1 MSDLVSSLITGFF
14 TSIILIFIAY
24 WFWKLYDRPSKR
36 QVELAE
42 ERKEKHKEARM
53 WRAVEEEMERE
64 QAKIEAAAIIERK
77 KAEARARAMPPA
89 AGVMQTALAA
99 LDSPTDSSEYN
110 EQFKP
115 TNHDGKEVAILQDVS
130 TEIADDSDLM
140 LVEKATEVR
149 ITDGYFSD
157 ELLGELFEEESD
169 SSQAVESIEEAV
181 TQAEQPEQPE
191 QAEQGEPTIEEVEE
205 TEIAEEV
212 EIPQGEQAK
221 PTMEEAEVPQQSEN
235 PQLEQPEPTADEQE
249 MPVDVEWQ
257 EEQTSENDEWSVGW

>member
-1 MSDLVSSLITGFF
+1 MTGFF

-89 AGVMQTALAA
+89 AGVMQNALAA

-115 TNHDGKEVAILQDVS
+115 TTHDGKEIAILQEVS
-130 TEIADDSDLM
+130 TEIADDSDL
-140 LVEKATEVR
+140 LSVENATEVR

-157 ELLGELFEEESD
+157 ELLGELFAKESEP
-169 SSQAVESIEEAV
+169 SPASQSIQKAVLQV
-181 TQAEQPEQPE
+181 EQPELAE
-191 QAEQGEPTIEEVEE
+191 QAC
-205 TEIAEEV
+205 
-212 EIPQGEQAK
+212 
-221 PTMEEAEVPQQSEN
+221 
-235 PQLEQPEPTADEQE
+235 
-249 MPVDVEWQ
+249 
-257 EEQTSENDEWSVGW
+257 

>member
-89 AGVMQTALAA
+89 AGVMQNALAA

-115 TNHDGKEVAILQDVS
+115 TTHDGKEIAILQDVS
-130 TEIADDSDLM
+130 TEIADDSDL
-140 LVEKATEVR
+140 LSVESAIEVR

-157 ELLGELFEEESD
+157 ELLGELFEKEED
-169 SSQAVESIEEAV
+169 SKNSQRSEIKSSEL
-181 TQAEQPEQPE
+181 E
-191 QAEQGEPTIEEVEE
+191 QADTSL
-205 TEIAEEV
+205 
-212 EIPQGEQAK
+212 
-221 PTMEEAEVPQQSEN
+221 QSN
-235 PQLEQPEPTADEQE
+235 IQLEQQREVLEQINIGDDEIMNWTNQIDDAD
-249 MPVDVEWQ
+249 D
-257 EEQTSENDEWSVGW
+257 WSVSW

>member
-77 KAEARARAMPPA
+77 KAEARARAMPPS

-130 TEIADDSDLM
+130 TEIADDSDLL

-149 ITDGYFSD
+149 ITDSYFSD

-191 QAEQGEPTIEEVEE
+191 RAESTTEE
-205 TEIAEEV
+205 TEMAEEA
-212 EIPQGEQAK
+212 EIPQVEQIEQLE
-221 PTMEEAEVPQQSEN
+221 PTTDAAEVPQQAEIS
-235 PQLEQPEPTADEQE
+235 QLEQAEPLNDEQE

>member
-89 AGVMQTALAA
+89 AGVMQNALAA

-115 TNHDGKEVAILQDVS
+115 TTHDGKEIAILQEVS
-130 TEIADDSDLM
+130 TEIADDSDL
-140 LVEKATEVR
+140 LSVEKATEVR

-169 SSQAVESIEEAV
+169 SFQAVESNEEAG
-181 TQAEQPEQPE
+181 E
-191 QAEQGEPTIEEVEE
+191 QAEQVEQAESTTEEVEE
-205 TEIAEEV
+205 TEIAEQA
-212 EIPQGEQAK
+212 EIPQGEQ
-221 PTMEEAEVPQQSEN
+221 TEQSE
-235 PQLEQPEPTADEQE
+235 PIDDEQE

-257 EEQTSENDEWSVGW
+257 EEQTSESDEWSVGW

>member
-89 AGVMQTALAA
+89 AGVMQNALAA

-115 TNHDGKEVAILQDVS
+115 TTHDGKEIAILQEVS
-130 TEIADDSDLM
+130 TEIADDSDL
-140 LVEKATEVR
+140 LSVENATEVR

-157 ELLGELFEEESD
+157 ELLGELFEEESE
-169 SSQAVESIEEAV
+169 SSQVVESNEEAV
-181 TQAEQPEQPE
+181 PQAEQAEP
-191 QAEQGEPTIEEVEE
+191 AEQGEPTIEEVEE

-212 EIPQGEQAK
+212 EIPQGEQAE
-221 PTMEEAEVPQQSEN
+221 PTTEEAEMPQQAEN
-235 PQLEQPEPTADEQE
+235 PQLEQSESTGDEQE

-257 EEQTSENDEWSVGW
+257 EGQTSENDEWSVGW

>member
-89 AGVMQTALAA
+89 AGVMQNALAA

-115 TNHDGKEVAILQDVS
+115 TTHDGKEIAILQEVS
-130 TEIADDSDLM
+130 TEIADDSDL
-140 LVEKATEVR
+140 LSVEKATEVR
-149 ITDGYFSD
+149 IIDGYFSD
-157 ELLGELFEEESD
+157 ELLGELFEEEPD
-169 SSQAVESIEEAV
+169 SSQAVESNEEAV
-181 TQAEQPEQPE
+181 PQAEQVE
-191 QAEQGEPTIEEVEE
+191 QAESTTEEVEE
-205 TEIAEEV
+205 TEMAEQA
-212 EIPQGEQAK
+212 EIPQGEQ
-221 PTMEEAEVPQQSEN
+221 TEQSES
-235 PQLEQPEPTADEQE
+235 TGDEQE

-257 EEQTSENDEWSVGW
+257 EGQTSENDEWSVGW

>member
-1 MSDLVSSLITGFF
+1 M
-14 TSIILIFIAY
+14 IFIAY

-89 AGVMQTALAA
+89 AGVMQNALAA

-115 TNHDGKEVAILQDVS
+115 TTHDGKEIAILQEVS
-130 TEIADDSDLM
+130 TEIADDSDL
-140 LVEKATEVR
+140 LSVENASEVR

-157 ELLGELFEEESD
+157 ELLGELSRGG
-169 SSQAVESIEEAV
+169 I
-181 TQAEQPEQPE
+181 
-191 QAEQGEPTIEEVEE
+191 
-205 TEIAEEV
+205 
-212 EIPQGEQAK
+212 
-221 PTMEEAEVPQQSEN
+221 
-235 PQLEQPEPTADEQE
+235 
-249 MPVDVEWQ
+249 
-257 EEQTSENDEWSVGW
+257 

>member
-89 AGVMQTALAA
+89 AGVMQNALAA
-99 LDSPTDSSEYN
+99 LDSPTDSSQYN

-115 TNHDGKEVAILQDVS
+115 TTHDGKEIAILQEVS
-130 TEIADDSDLM
+130 TEIADDSDL
-140 LVEKATEVR
+140 LSVKDTTEVR

-169 SSQAVESIEEAV
+169 SSQAVESNEESV
-181 TQAEQPEQPE
+181 E
-191 QAEQGEPTIEEVEE
+191 QAEQVEQAESTTEEVEE
-205 TEIAEEV
+205 TEIAKEAEM
-212 EIPQGEQAK
+212 PQGERTEQTA
-221 PTMEEAEVPQQSEN
+221 PTN
-235 PQLEQPEPTADEQE
+235 DEQE

-257 EEQTSENDEWSVGW
+257 EEQNSENDEWPVGW

>member
-14 TSIILIFIAY
+14 TSVILIFIAY

-89 AGVMQTALAA
+89 AGVMQNALAA

-115 TNHDGKEVAILQDVS
+115 TTHDGKEIAILQEVS
-130 TEIADDSDLM
+130 TEIADDSDL
-140 LVEKATEVR
+140 LSVENASEVR

-169 SSQAVESIEEAV
+169 TSQAVESVEEAIQ
-181 TQAEQPEQPE
+181 QAEQVGQAE
-191 QAEQGEPTIEEVEE
+191 QAESTTEEVEE
-205 TEIAEEV
+205 TEMAEEA
-212 EIPQGEQAK
+212 EIPQGEQAE
-221 PTMEEAEVPQQSEN
+221 PTIEEAEMPQQAEN

>member
-89 AGVMQTALAA
+89 AGVMQNALAA

-115 TNHDGKEVAILQDVS
+115 TTHDGKEIAILQEVS
-130 TEIADDSDLM
+130 TEIADDSDL
-140 LVEKATEVR
+140 LSVENATEVR

-157 ELLGELFEEESD
+157 ELLGELFEKESEP
-169 SSQAVESIEEAV
+169 SPASQSIQKAVLQVELA
-181 TQAEQPEQPE
+181 E
-191 QAEQGEPTIEEVEE
+191 QAESTTEE
-205 TEIAEEV
+205 TGMAEEA
-212 EIPQGEQAK
+212 EIPQVEQIEHVK
-221 PTMEEAEVPQQSEN
+221 TTTEEAEVSQQAEM
-235 PQLEQPEPTADEQE
+235 PQLEQASSTNDEQE
-249 MPVDVEWQ
+249 KPVDVEWQ
-257 EEQTSENDEWSVGW
+257 ESQTSQDDEWSVGW

>member
-1 MSDLVSSLITGFF
+1 MNEIATTPQNVR
-14 TSIILIFIAY
+14 II
-24 WFWKLYDRPSKR
+24 PSPFG
-36 QVELAE
+36 LAE

-89 AGVMQTALAA
+89 AGVMQNALAA

-115 TNHDGKEVAILQDVS
+115 TTHDGKEIAILQEVS
-130 TEIADDSDLM
+130 TEIADDSDL
-140 LVEKATEVR
+140 LSVEKATEVR

-157 ELLGELFEEESD
+157 ELLGELFEEEPD
-169 SSQAVESIEEAV
+169 SSQAVESNEEAG
-181 TQAEQPEQPE
+181 E
-191 QAEQGEPTIEEVEE
+191 QAEQVEQAESTTEEVEE
-205 TEIAEEV
+205 TEIAEQA
-212 EIPQGEQAK
+212 EIQQGEQ
-221 PTMEEAEVPQQSEN
+221 TEQSE
-235 PQLEQPEPTADEQE
+235 PIDDEQE

-257 EEQTSENDEWSVGW
+257 EEQTSESDEWSVGW

>member
-89 AGVMQTALAA
+89 AGVMQNALAA

-115 TNHDGKEVAILQDVS
+115 TTHDGKEIAILQEVS
-130 TEIADDSDLM
+130 TEIADDSDL
-140 LVEKATEVR
+140 LSVENATEVR

-157 ELLGELFEEESD
+157 ELLGELFEKEED
-169 SSQAVESIEEAV
+169 SKNPQRLEIKSSEL
-181 TQAEQPEQPE
+181 EQ
-191 QAEQGEPTIEEVEE
+191 TD
-205 TEIAEEV
+205 TS
-212 EIPQGEQAK
+212 
-221 PTMEEAEVPQQSEN
+221 QQSN
-235 PQLEQPEPTADEQE
+235 IQLEQQREVLEQNNIGDDEIMNWTNQIDDDAD
-249 MPVDVEWQ
+249 D
-257 EEQTSENDEWSVGW
+257 WSVSW

>member
-89 AGVMQTALAA
+89 AGVMQNALAA

-115 TNHDGKEVAILQDVS
+115 TTHDGKEIAILQEVS
-130 TEIADDSDLM
+130 TEIADDSDL
-140 LVEKATEVR
+140 LSVEDATEVR

-157 ELLGELFEEESD
+157 ELLGELLEKEED
-169 SSQAVESIEEAV
+169 SKNSQRLEIKSSEL
-181 TQAEQPEQPE
+181 EQ
-191 QAEQGEPTIEEVEE
+191 TD
-205 TEIAEEV
+205 TSL
-212 EIPQGEQAK
+212 
-221 PTMEEAEVPQQSEN
+221 QSN
-235 PQLEQPEPTADEQE
+235 IQLEQQREVLEQINIGDDEIMNWTNQI
-249 MPVDVEWQ
+249 D
-257 EEQTSENDEWSVGW
+257 DDAHDWSVSW

>member
-89 AGVMQTALAA
+89 AGVMQNALAA

-115 TNHDGKEVAILQDVS
+115 TTHDGKEIAILQEVS
-130 TEIADDSDLM
+130 TEIADDSDL
-140 LVEKATEVR
+140 LSVENATEVR

-157 ELLGELFEEESD
+157 ELLGELFEEEPD
-169 SSQAVESIEEAV
+169 SSQAVESNEEAG
-181 TQAEQPEQPE
+181 E
-191 QAEQGEPTIEEVEE
+191 QAEQVEQAESTTEEVEE
-205 TEIAEEV
+205 TEIAEQA
-212 EIPQGEQAK
+212 EIQQGEQ
-221 PTMEEAEVPQQSEN
+221 TEQSE
-235 PQLEQPEPTADEQE
+235 PIDDEQE

-257 EEQTSENDEWSVGW
+257 EEQTSESDEWSVGW

>member
-89 AGVMQTALAA
+89 AGVMQNALAA

-115 TNHDGKEVAILQDVS
+115 TTHDGKEIAILQEVS
-130 TEIADDSDLM
+130 TEIADDSDL
-140 LVEKATEVR
+140 LSVENATEVR

-157 ELLGELFEEESD
+157 ELLGELLEKESEP
-169 SSQAVESIEEAV
+169 SPASQSIQKAVLQVELA
-181 TQAEQPEQPE
+181 E
-191 QAEQGEPTIEEVEE
+191 QAESTTEE
-205 TEIAEEV
+205 TGMAEEA
-212 EIPQGEQAK
+212 EIPQVEQIEHVN
-221 PTMEEAEVPQQSEN
+221 TTTEEAEVSQQAEM
-235 PQLEQPEPTADEQE
+235 PQLEQASSTNDEQE
-249 MPVDVEWQ
+249 KPVDVEWQ
-257 EEQTSENDEWSVGW
+257 ESQTSQDDEWSVGW

>member
-89 AGVMQTALAA
+89 AGVMQNALAA

-115 TNHDGKEVAILQDVS
+115 TTHDGKEIAILQEVS
-130 TEIADDSDLM
+130 TEIADDSDL
-140 LVEKATEVR
+140 LSIENATEVR

-157 ELLGELFEEESD
+157 ELLGELFEKESEP
-169 SSQAVESIEEAV
+169 SPASQSIQKAVLQVELA
-181 TQAEQPEQPE
+181 E
-191 QAEQGEPTIEEVEE
+191 QAESTTEE
-205 TEIAEEV
+205 TGMAEEA
-212 EIPQGEQAK
+212 EIPQVEQIEHVK
-221 PTMEEAEVPQQSEN
+221 TTTEEAEVSQQAEM
-235 PQLEQPEPTADEQE
+235 PQLEQASSTNDEQE
-249 MPVDVEWQ
+249 KPVDVEWQ
-257 EEQTSENDEWSVGW
+257 ESQTSQDDEWSVGW

>member
-89 AGVMQTALAA
+89 AGVMQNALAA

-115 TNHDGKEVAILQDVS
+115 TTHDGKEIAILQEVS
-130 TEIADDSDLM
+130 TEIADDSDL
-140 LVEKATEVR
+140 LSVDSATEVR

-169 SSQAVESIEEAV
+169 SSQAVESVEEAEP
-181 TQAEQPEQPE
+181 TE
-191 QAEQGEPTIEEVEE
+191 QAEPT
-205 TEIAEEV
+205 T
-212 EIPQGEQAK
+212 
-221 PTMEEAEVPQQSEN
+221 EEAEVPQQAEN
-235 PQLEQPEPTADEQE
+235 PQLEQPEPTVDEQE
-249 MPVDVEWQ
+249 MPVDVAWQ
-257 EEQTSENDEWSVGW
+257 EGQTSENDEWSVGW

>member
-89 AGVMQTALAA
+89 AGVMQNALAA
-99 LDSPTDSSEYN
+99 LDSPTDSSQYN

-115 TNHDGKEVAILQDVS
+115 TTHDGKEIAILQEVS
-130 TEIADDSDLM
+130 TEIADDSDL
-140 LVEKATEVR
+140 LSVENATEVR

-169 SSQAVESIEEAV
+169 SSQAVESNEEAV
-181 TQAEQPEQPE
+181 PQAEQAEIPQGGHPE
-191 QAEQGEPTIEEVEE
+191 QAAPIEQAESTTEEVEE
-205 TEIAEEV
+205 TEMAEQA
-212 EIPQGEQAK
+212 EIPQGEQ
-221 PTMEEAEVPQQSEN
+221 TEQSES
-235 PQLEQPEPTADEQE
+235 TGDEQE

-257 EEQTSENDEWSVGW
+257 EGQISENDEWSVGW

>member
-89 AGVMQTALAA
+89 AGVMQNALAA

-115 TNHDGKEVAILQDVS
+115 TTHDGKEIAILQEVS
-130 TEIADDSDLM
+130 TEITDDSDL
-140 LVEKATEVR
+140 LSVDSTKEVR

-169 SSQAVESIEEAV
+169 SSQAVESNEESV
-181 TQAEQPEQPE
+181 E
-191 QAEQGEPTIEEVEE
+191 QAEQVEQAESTTEEVEE
-205 TEIAEEV
+205 TEIAKEAEM
-212 EIPQGEQAK
+212 PQGERTEQTA
-221 PTMEEAEVPQQSEN
+221 PTN
-235 PQLEQPEPTADEQE
+235 DEQE

-257 EEQTSENDEWSVGW
+257 EEQNSENDEWSVGW

>member
-89 AGVMQTALAA
+89 AGVMQNALAA

-115 TNHDGKEVAILQDVS
+115 TTHDGKEIAILQEVS
-130 TEIADDSDLM
+130 TEIANDSDL
-140 LVEKATEVR
+140 LSVEKATEVR
-149 ITDGYFSD
+149 ITGGYFSD
-157 ELLGELFEEESD
+157 ELLGELFEEEPD
-169 SSQAVESIEEAV
+169 SSQAVESNEEAV
-181 TQAEQPEQPE
+181 PQAEQAEPVE
-191 QAEQGEPTIEEVEE
+191 QAESKTEEVEE
-205 TEIAEEV
+205 TEMAEQA
-212 EIPQGEQAK
+212 EIPQGEQ
-221 PTMEEAEVPQQSEN
+221 T
-235 PQLEQPEPTADEQE
+235 EPTNDEQE
-249 MPVDVEWQ
+249 IPVDVEWQ

>member
-77 KAEARARAMPPA
+77 KAEARARAMPPS
-89 AGVMQTALAA
+89 AGVMLNALAA

-115 TNHDGKEVAILQDVS
+115 TTHDGKEIAILQEVS
-130 TEIADDSDLM
+130 TEIADDSDL
-140 LVEKATEVR
+140 LSVENATEVR

-157 ELLGELFEEESD
+157 ELLGELFEKESEP
-169 SSQAVESIEEAV
+169 SPASQSIQKAVLQVELA
-181 TQAEQPEQPE
+181 E
-191 QAEQGEPTIEEVEE
+191 QAESTTEE
-205 TEIAEEV
+205 TGMAEEA
-212 EIPQGEQAK
+212 EIPQVEQIEHVN
-221 PTMEEAEVPQQSEN
+221 TTTEEAEVSQQAEM
-235 PQLEQPEPTADEQE
+235 PQLEQASSTNDEQE

-257 EEQTSENDEWSVGW
+257 ESQTSQDDEWSVGW

>member
-89 AGVMQTALAA
+89 AGVMQNALAA

-115 TNHDGKEVAILQDVS
+115 TTHDGKEIAILQEVS
-130 TEIADDSDLM
+130 TEIADDSDL
-140 LVEKATEVR
+140 LSVEKATEVR

-157 ELLGELFEEESD
+157 ELLGELFEEEPD
-169 SSQAVESIEEAV
+169 SSQAVESNEEAG
-181 TQAEQPEQPE
+181 E
-191 QAEQGEPTIEEVEE
+191 QAEQVEQAESTTEEVEE
-205 TEIAEEV
+205 TEIAEQA
-212 EIPQGEQAK
+212 EIPQGEQ
-221 PTMEEAEVPQQSEN
+221 TEQSE
-235 PQLEQPEPTADEQE
+235 PIDDEQE

-257 EEQTSENDEWSVGW
+257 EEQTSESDEWSVGW

>member
-1 MSDLVSSLITGFF
+1 
-14 TSIILIFIAY
+14 
-24 WFWKLYDRPSKR
+24 
-36 QVELAE
+36 
-42 ERKEKHKEARM
+42 M

-89 AGVMQTALAA
+89 AGVMQNALAA

-115 TNHDGKEVAILQDVS
+115 TTHDGKEIAILQEVS
-130 TEIADDSDLM
+130 TEIADDSDL
-140 LVEKATEVR
+140 LSVDGTKEVR

-169 SSQAVESIEEAV
+169 SSQAVESNEEAV
-181 TQAEQPEQPE
+181 E
-191 QAEQGEPTIEEVEE
+191 QAEQVEQAESTTEEVEE
-205 TEIAEEV
+205 TEIAKEAEM
-212 EIPQGEQAK
+212 PQGERTEQTA
-221 PTMEEAEVPQQSEN
+221 PTN
-235 PQLEQPEPTADEQE
+235 DEQE

-257 EEQTSENDEWSVGW
+257 EEQNSENDEWPVGW

>member
-89 AGVMQTALAA
+89 AGVMQNALAA
-99 LDSPTDSSEYN
+99 LDSPTDSSQYN

-115 TNHDGKEVAILQDVS
+115 TTHDGKEIAILQEVS
-130 TEIADDSDLM
+130 TEIADDSDL
-140 LVEKATEVR
+140 LSVDSTTEVR

-157 ELLGELFEEESD
+157 ELLGELFEEEPD
-169 SSQAVESIEEAV
+169 SSQAVESNEEAG
-181 TQAEQPEQPE
+181 E
-191 QAEQGEPTIEEVEE
+191 QAEQVEQAESTTEEVEE
-205 TEIAEEV
+205 PEMAEET
-212 EIPQGEQAK
+212 EIPQGEQ
-221 PTMEEAEVPQQSEN
+221 TEQSE
-235 PQLEQPEPTADEQE
+235 PIDDEQE

-257 EEQTSENDEWSVGW
+257 EEQTSESDEWSVGW

>member
-89 AGVMQTALAA
+89 AGVMQNALAA

-115 TNHDGKEVAILQDVS
+115 TTHDGKEIAILQDVS
-130 TEIADDSDLM
+130 TEIADDSDL
-140 LVEKATEVR
+140 LSVENATEVR

-157 ELLGELFEEESD
+157 ELLGELFEKEED
-169 SSQAVESIEEAV
+169 SKNSQRSEIKSSEL
-181 TQAEQPEQPE
+181 E
-191 QAEQGEPTIEEVEE
+191 QADTSL
-205 TEIAEEV
+205 
-212 EIPQGEQAK
+212 
-221 PTMEEAEVPQQSEN
+221 QSN
-235 PQLEQPEPTADEQE
+235 IQLEQQREVLEQINIGDDEIMNWTNQIDDAD
-249 MPVDVEWQ
+249 D
-257 EEQTSENDEWSVGW
+257 WSVSW

>member
-89 AGVMQTALAA
+89 AGVMQNALAA

-115 TNHDGKEVAILQDVS
+115 TTHDGKEIAILQEVS
-130 TEIADDSDLM
+130 TEIADDSDL
-140 LVEKATEVR
+140 LSVENTTEVR

-157 ELLGELFEEESD
+157 ELLGELFEEESEP
-169 SSQAVESIEEAV
+169 SQVVESNEEAV
-181 TQAEQPEQPE
+181 PQAEQAEP
-191 QAEQGEPTIEEVEE
+191 AEQGEPTIEEVEE

-212 EIPQGEQAK
+212 EIPQGEQAE
-221 PTMEEAEVPQQSEN
+221 PTTEEAEMPQQAEN
-235 PQLEQPEPTADEQE
+235 PQLEQSESTGDEQE

-257 EEQTSENDEWSVGW
+257 EGQTSENDEWSVGW

>member
-89 AGVMQTALAA
+89 AGVMQNALAA

-115 TNHDGKEVAILQDVS
+115 TTHDGKEIAILQEVS
-130 TEIADDSDLM
+130 TEIADDSDL
-140 LVEKATEVR
+140 LSVDNTTEVR

-157 ELLGELFEEESD
+157 ELLGELFEEEPD
-169 SSQAVESIEEAV
+169 SSQAVESNEEAG
-181 TQAEQPEQPE
+181 E
-191 QAEQGEPTIEEVEE
+191 QAEQVEQAESTTEEVEE
-205 TEIAEEV
+205 TEIAEQA
-212 EIPQGEQAK
+212 EIQQGEQ
-221 PTMEEAEVPQQSEN
+221 TEQSE
-235 PQLEQPEPTADEQE
+235 PIDDEQE

-257 EEQTSENDEWSVGW
+257 EEQTSESDEWSVGW

>member
-77 KAEARARAMPPA
+77 KAEARARAMPPS
-89 AGVMQTALAA
+89 AGVMQNALAA

-115 TNHDGKEVAILQDVS
+115 TTHDGKEIAILQEVS
-130 TEIADDSDLM
+130 TEIADDSDL
-140 LVEKATEVR
+140 LSIENATEVR

-157 ELLGELFEEESD
+157 ELLGELFEKESEP
-169 SSQAVESIEEAV
+169 SPASQSIQKAVLQVELA
-181 TQAEQPEQPE
+181 E
-191 QAEQGEPTIEEVEE
+191 QAESTTEE
-205 TEIAEEV
+205 TGMAEEA
-212 EIPQGEQAK
+212 EIPQVEQIEHVK
-221 PTMEEAEVPQQSEN
+221 TTTEEAEVSQQAEM
-235 PQLEQPEPTADEQE
+235 PQLEQASSTNDEQE
-249 MPVDVEWQ
+249 KPVDVEWQ
-257 EEQTSENDEWSVGW
+257 ESQTSQDDEWSVGW

>member
-89 AGVMQTALAA
+89 AGVMQNALAA
-99 LDSPTDSSEYN
+99 LDSPTDSSQYN

-115 TNHDGKEVAILQDVS
+115 TTHDGKEIAILQEVS
-130 TEIADDSDLM
+130 TEIADDSDL
-140 LVEKATEVR
+140 LSVENTSEVR

-169 SSQAVESIEEAV
+169 SSQAVESNEEAV
-181 TQAEQPEQPE
+181 E
-191 QAEQGEPTIEEVEE
+191 QAEQVEQAESTTEEVEE
-205 TEIAEEV
+205 TEIAKEAEM
-212 EIPQGEQAK
+212 PQGERTEQTA
-221 PTMEEAEVPQQSEN
+221 PTN
-235 PQLEQPEPTADEQE
+235 DEQE

-257 EEQTSENDEWSVGW
+257 EEQNSENDEWSVGW

>member
-89 AGVMQTALAA
+89 AGVMQNALAA

-115 TNHDGKEVAILQDVS
+115 TTHDGKEIAILQEVS
-130 TEIADDSDLM
+130 TEIADDSDL
-140 LVEKATEVR
+140 LSVENATEVR

-157 ELLGELFEEESD
+157 ELLGELFEEESE
-169 SSQAVESIEEAV
+169 SSQVVESNEEAV
-181 TQAEQPEQPE
+181 PQAEQAEP
-191 QAEQGEPTIEEVEE
+191 AEQGEPTIEEVEE

-212 EIPQGEQAK
+212 EIPQGEQAE
-221 PTMEEAEVPQQSEN
+221 PTTEEAEVPQQAEN
-235 PQLEQPEPTADEQE
+235 PQLEQPEPTVDEQE

-257 EEQTSENDEWSVGW
+257 ESQTSENDEWSVGW

>member
-89 AGVMQTALAA
+89 AGVMQNALAA
-99 LDSPTDSSEYN
+99 LDSPTDSSQYN

-115 TNHDGKEVAILQDVS
+115 TTHDGKEIAILQEVS
-130 TEIADDSDLM
+130 TEIADDSDL
-140 LVEKATEVR
+140 LSVKDTTEVR

-169 SSQAVESIEEAV
+169 SSQAVESNEESV
-181 TQAEQPEQPE
+181 E
-191 QAEQGEPTIEEVEE
+191 QAEQVEQAESTTEEVEE
-205 TEIAEEV
+205 TEIAKEAEM
-212 EIPQGEQAK
+212 PQGERTEQTA
-221 PTMEEAEVPQQSEN
+221 PTN
-235 PQLEQPEPTADEQE
+235 DEQE

-257 EEQTSENDEWSVGW
+257 EDQTSENDEWSVGW

>member
-89 AGVMQTALAA
+89 AGVMQNALAA

-115 TNHDGKEVAILQDVS
+115 TTHDGKEIAILQEVS
-130 TEIADDSDLM
+130 TEIADDSDL
-140 LVEKATEVR
+140 LSVENATEVR

-157 ELLGELFEEESD
+157 ELLGELFEEESE
-169 SSQAVESIEEAV
+169 SSQVVESNEEAV
-181 TQAEQPEQPE
+181 PQAEQAEP
-191 QAEQGEPTIEEVEE
+191 AEQGEPTIEEVEE

-212 EIPQGEQAK
+212 EIPQGEQAE
-221 PTMEEAEVPQQSEN
+221 PTTEEAEMPQQAEN
-235 PQLEQPEPTADEQE
+235 PQLEQSESTGDEQE

-257 EEQTSENDEWSVGW
+257 EDQTSENDEWSVGW

>member
-89 AGVMQTALAA
+89 AGVMQNALAA

-115 TNHDGKEVAILQDVS
+115 TTHDGKEIAILQEVS
-130 TEIADDSDLM
+130 TEIADDSDL
-140 LVEKATEVR
+140 LSVDGTKEVR

-169 SSQAVESIEEAV
+169 SSQAVESNEEAV
-181 TQAEQPEQPE
+181 E
-191 QAEQGEPTIEEVEE
+191 QAEQVEQAESTTEEVEE
-205 TEIAEEV
+205 TEIAKEAEM
-212 EIPQGEQAK
+212 PQGERTEQTA
-221 PTMEEAEVPQQSEN
+221 PTN
-235 PQLEQPEPTADEQE
+235 DEQE

-257 EEQTSENDEWSVGW
+257 EEQNSENDEWPVGW

>member
-89 AGVMQTALAA
+89 AGVMQNALAA
-99 LDSPTDSSEYN
+99 LDSPTDSSQYN

-115 TNHDGKEVAILQDVS
+115 TTHDGKEIAILQEVS
-130 TEIADDSDLM
+130 TEIADDSDL
-140 LVEKATEVR
+140 LSVKDTTEVR

-169 SSQAVESIEEAV
+169 SSQAVESNEESV
-181 TQAEQPEQPE
+181 E
-191 QAEQGEPTIEEVEE
+191 QAEQVEQAESTTEEVEE
-205 TEIAEEV
+205 TEIAKEAEM
-212 EIPQGEQAK
+212 PQGERTEQTA
-221 PTMEEAEVPQQSEN
+221 PTN
-235 PQLEQPEPTADEQE
+235 DEQE

-257 EEQTSENDEWSVGW
+257 EEQNSENDEWSVGW